1 MGSSPRLLDL
11 RVMYCK
17 DLKAFNFFQKL
28 SVYAVV
34 SLVSDNPSMMKK
46 QQQQQR
52 TPTDTEGDGNP
63 EWNHQMRFNL
73 GLEGDY
79 DGDGDD
85 DDHHLIKKNHHH
97 FFLHFDMRTEL
108 AIFGDKSVGEVRVP
122 LKDVI
127 NREEEEVESSDGI
140 IRFVSYEVRT
150 SDGKPN
156 GVLSFSYKVLN
167 ECNGSSSLEK
177 KKKNAHI
184 DSYPILNHINHH
196 HNHFHY
202 PSLLPDDYLQI
213 PSGSGSGQSQE
224 SYYSATAVDAPPP
237 HRVHYPSLE
246 IPYPP
251 PAAAAAAAAA
261 AEEDYRMNYPQPHD
275 QLHFHYPPP
284 PPPPPPLMSRPP
296 FPPPH
301 LHLPLPPHAVQG
313 SIVYYPQLYEHPYPD

>member
-1 MGSSPRLLDL
+1 MGSSPRSLDL

-34 SLVSDNPSMMKK
+34 SLVSDNPSMMK
-46 QQQQQR
+46 QQQR

-73 GLEGDY
+73 GVEGDY

-85 DDHHLIKKNHHH
+85 DDHHLVKKNHHH
-97 FFLHFDMRTEL
+97 LFLHFDMRTEL

-127 NREEEEVESSDGI
+127 NREEEEEVESSDGI

-167 ECNGSSSLEK
+167 ECNGSSSPEK

-196 HNHFHY
+196 HNHNHFHY

-224 SYYSATAVDAPPP
+224 SYYSATAVDASPPP

-251 PAAAAAAAAA
+251 PPPPAT
-261 AEEDYRMNYPQPHD
+261 EEDYRMNYPQPHD

-284 PPPPPPLMSRPP
+284 PPPPPPPLISRPP

-301 LHLPLPPHAVQG
+301 LHLPPHAVQG
-313 SIVYYPQLYEHPYPD
+313 AIVYYPQLYEHPYPN